1 MRCRDYD
8 VRAGG
13 RQESR
18 RGINASRGNPAD
30 VGNDILR
37 IWDLGA
43 SYNFKVG
50 ERLNIAP
57 SVHAFN
63 VLNAANFDG
72 PGGLGL
78 SRQAGILASSLNPSA
93 VGTANNT
100 TRASQEPYRIGLG
113 TGVYSFGAPRQLEFG
128 LKATF

>member
-1 MRCRDYD
+1 VSSGALSASDLT
-8 VRAGG
+8 ALGG
-13 RQESR
+13 VQQKLF
-18 RGINASRGNPAD
+18 PAPSNQ

-43 SYNFKVG
+43 SYNFRVG
-50 ERLNIAP
+50 EGLNIAP
-57 SVHAFN
+57 SIHAFN
-63 VLNAANFDG
+63 VLNTANFDG

-78 SRQAGILASSLNPSA
+78 TRQAGILTSSLNPSA

-100 TRASQEPYRIGLG
+100 TRATQEPYRIGLG

-128 LKATF
+128 LKLTF